1 MADEVTPQY
10 NASELALIE
19 ALKGITADNTAT
31 DGPRSSGTTSTST
44 TITKLTTASA
54 RAMMN
59 AAKEAAGYTGGFTN
73 DEVQAFIKE
82 FNAAQAKQVERIVT
96 IANSKTTPG
105 ATAEAKKKILETT
118 AREEYPSFFK
128 PVEFV
133 SDYIWN
139 KVNFGQEASL
149 SGKNLGVLSQVRG
162 VVKDFQILGYSD
174 AEALAAAKDIARGKY
189 TVADFT
195 TKIQRLA
202 IQEYPQFA
210 ERFKTDPTLT
220 VKKIAQPIINMLAET
235 WEVDADTIDMKNPI
249 VASWLHPGGADG
261 KQPPISYNEAYQR
274 ALNDPKNELTKRANE
289 SARDAAVG
297 LASAFGFGV

>member
-1 MADEVTPQY
+1 
-10 NASELALIE
+10 LALIE

-31 DGPRSSGTTSTST
+31 DGPRSTGSTSTST

-59 AAKEAAGYTGGFTN
+59 TAKEAAGYTGGFSN
-73 DEVQAFIKE
+73 EDVQAFIKE
-82 FNAAQAKQVERIVT
+82 FNDAQAKQVERIVT

-128 PVEFV
+128 PVEFA
-133 SDYIWN
+133 SDYVWN

-149 SGKNLGVLSQVRG
+149 SGKNLGVLAQVRG

-195 TKIQRLA
+195 TKVQRLA